1 MNPEPAG
8 DPSRRSQHVVYALLV
23 IVICF
28 AAAGIAIQ
36 RFNTQI
42 SASISRA
49 ARFETTFNASNCKI
63 DVARLKVAFALWRV
77 DPSAARRRELS
88 TAFEVVVGWTA
99 DLRRGAFGAVTRS
112 DAKMS
117 AEAVAV
123 MTTVEMLRPL
133 LAAPDAAGAVERI
146 DALLA
151 AFDEPVAGLVN
162 GSLAHSIDRTRADA
176 ELMREQQGEQLA
188 LEIGLLI
195 SATGLIGVLFWQKRE
210 VQRMHCQQIAA
221 TRRFEFLAAHD
232 SLTGLRNR
240 AAFSERIEQAFARRA
255 SEGGE
260 VALLTLDVDRFKTIN
275 DALGH
280 AAGDQLLMSIAD
292 RLKRLSGECDDVT
305 AARLGGDEFALLVEG
320 AEAADRARRLAQ
332 ATLEAMQRPHSIGTL
347 SIATN
352 ASIGLAHAPSHG
364 DTPNEIVHGS
374 DIALNRAKSRGRGV
388 ISVFDTA
395 KDRELVG
402 WRALESDLLHALEF
416 NEFQPHYQP
425 QVDLATGRVVA
436 VEALIRWNRRG
447 KLIRPSQIIPL
458 AEESGLIVA
467 IDRRML
473 DLVCADAPRLP
484 SGLEISI
491 NLSAAHFL
499 CDDIV
504 PSIAGALARSGVDPR
519 RIALEITE
527 SIMLT
532 DEARTRHVLARLRS
546 LGAAIALD
554 DFGSGFS
561 SLAYLRRFRFDKLK
575 VDKAFID
582 DVDASV
588 ESFEILR
595 AIADLGASLG
605 MSVIAEGIERQ
616 TQAERASAA
625 GCGFGQGY
633 LFAKP
638 MPLSEIVALL
648 ERDGRATARSAA

>member
-1 MNPEPAG
+1 M
-8 DPSRRSQHVVYALLV
+8 VYALLV
-23 IVICF
+23 VVICF

-49 ARFETTFNASNCKI
+49 ARFETTFNASNGKI

-88 TAFEVVVGWTA
+88 TAFAVVVSWTA

-112 DAKMS
+112 DATMS
-117 AEAVAV
+117 AEAAAV

-151 AFDEPVAGLVN
+151 AFDGPVAGLVY
-162 GSLAHSIDRTRADA
+162 GALAHSINRTRADA
-176 ELMREQQGEQLA
+176 EVMREQQGEQLA

-255 SEGGE
+255 SKGGE

-332 ATLEAMQRPHSIGTL
+332 ATLEAMQRP
-347 SIATN
+347 A
-352 ASIGLAHAPSHG
+352 
-364 DTPNEIVHGS
+364 
-374 DIALNRAKSRGRGV
+374 
-388 ISVFDTA
+388 
-395 KDRELVG
+395 
-402 WRALESDLLHALEF
+402 
-416 NEFQPHYQP
+416 
-425 QVDLATGRVVA
+425 
-436 VEALIRWNRRG
+436 
-447 KLIRPSQIIPL
+447 
-458 AEESGLIVA
+458 
-467 IDRRML
+467 
-473 DLVCADAPRLP
+473 
-484 SGLEISI
+484 
-491 NLSAAHFL
+491 
-499 CDDIV
+499 
-504 PSIAGALARSGVDPR
+504 
-519 RIALEITE
+519 
-527 SIMLT
+527 
-532 DEARTRHVLARLRS
+532 
-546 LGAAIALD
+546 
-554 DFGSGFS
+554 
-561 SLAYLRRFRFDKLK
+561 
-575 VDKAFID
+575 
-582 DVDASV
+582 
-588 ESFEILR
+588 
-595 AIADLGASLG
+595 
-605 MSVIAEGIERQ
+605 
-616 TQAERASAA
+616 
-625 GCGFGQGY
+625 
-633 LFAKP
+633 
-638 MPLSEIVALL
+638 
-648 ERDGRATARSAA
+648 